1 MRQSIKLYYQ
11 LRKLWIWTVLVIVTI
26 LGLSSLVLNM
36 AVWHQAE
43 NTFDSHFDAH
53 HYYEMQDYAKSLV
66 GTKKSAKI
74 VKGWQNQFYGDISTE
89 EKFSKSDE
97 IFYYINTVNPNNYIE
112 SVEIDGSSPD
122 DSSISYRKIYRKMI
136 KRLPKTF
143 EGFRKQTL
151 QYYNNKKSDSSNVFS
166 RYFGITDAHS
176 RTITLPITNKS
187 NQNGGP
193 FNKKGFTTRKFVFNN
208 PYGLGP
214 ILLIIIIGA
223 FFFLLDQTHG
233 INAYMLQRSKSG
245 AYVALAKSLC
255 WFVIPSVLSVFWTIF
270 AYITKGLMIPHEF
283 IRWNMSTFLLNNIAV
298 LEMMIILVTVGLLID
313 SFIGSIFGKFYT
325 FITGFFA
332 SILFFI
338 TFFSVIS
345 FLNRHLHWQFKMT
358 EGLKLFVK
366 TIFTNPVD
374 LFSIL
379 LLIAIPFLLLALH
392 WYRHY
397 SIETDSKYIRLQKFK
412 KPFFIFVLLLATWDF
427 LLPLILSLHD
437 TSSAFA
443 ITSDL
448 SSVVWWVA
456 WGIGITLF
464 TTWMIFGRR
473 PSFLRKKKA

>member
-1 MRQSIKLYYQ
+1 M
-11 LRKLWIWTVLVIVTI
+11 LRSFS
-26 LGLSSLVLNM
+26 LS
-36 AVWHQAE
+36 
-43 NTFDSHFDAH
+43 
-53 HYYEMQDYAKSLV
+53 
-66 GTKKSAKI
+66 
-74 VKGWQNQFYGDISTE
+74 
-89 EKFSKSDE
+89 
-97 IFYYINTVNPNNYIE
+97 
-112 SVEIDGSSPD
+112 
-122 DSSISYRKIYRKMI
+122 R
-136 KRLPKTF
+136 
-143 EGFRKQTL
+143 
-151 QYYNNKKSDSSNVFS
+151 
-166 RYFGITDAHS
+166 
-176 RTITLPITNKS
+176 
-187 NQNGGP
+187 
-193 FNKKGFTTRKFVFNN
+193 
-208 PYGLGP
+208 
-214 ILLIIIIGA
+214 
-223 FFFLLDQTHG
+223 
-233 INAYMLQRSKSG
+233 
-245 AYVALAKSLC
+245 
-255 WFVIPSVLSVFWTIF
+255 
-270 AYITKGLMIPHEF
+270 
-283 IRWNMSTFLLNNIAV
+283 
-298 LEMMIILVTVGLLID
+298 
-313 SFIGSIFGKFYT
+313 
-325 FITGFFA
+325 
-332 SILFFI
+332 
-338 TFFSVIS
+338 FFSVIS